1 MLVRAILCILV
12 LMGCTSG
19 NIFAQ
24 GEKAPSH
31 SALCWPLETFR
42 YSINAPTGGWLAPR
56 KGGASHLGVDMFAP
70 VGQSVRAIAD
80 GVVYEIS
87 NGGWGAGNVALMI
100 RHRLADGQSFV
111 ALYGHIRNSQGLRVG
126 QRVKACQ
133 TVGTI
138 GPYRYAGNSHL
149 HFGVVAQGKE
159 PRAPYGTSKRA
170 DRNNFVDPLNFLK
183 TQRSTKTTKIEQPP
197 SQIKT
202 SPAKETPQVEDKT
215 PEQSSAQA
223 KAEVAEQPQAK
234 IAPKKLTNPQPVK
247 KQAKGK
253 KKIEAKG
260 IPVLKSQG
268 KSSAR

>member
-1 MLVRAILCILV
+1 
-12 LMGCTSG
+12 
-19 NIFAQ
+19 
-24 GEKAPSH
+24 
-31 SALCWPLETFR
+31 
-42 YSINAPTGGWLAPR
+42 
-56 KGGASHLGVDMFAP
+56 MFAP

-149 HFGVVAQGKE
+149 HFGIVAPGKQ
-159 PRAPYGTSKRA
+159 PRPPYGTSKRA
-170 DRNNFVDPLNFLK
+170 DRNNFVDPLNFLRN
-183 TQRSTKTTKIEQPP
+183 QRPQGSATPEATPK
-197 SQIKT
+197 QIT
-202 SPAKETPQVEDKT
+202 ASPAKERPEGAVQAKISEEPPAQVEAGTAKET
-215 PEQSSAQA
+215 SQA
-223 KAEVAEQPQAK
+223 KAEVAEQPQTK
-234 IAPKKLTNPQPVK
+234 TAPQKLTNPQPVK

-253 KKIEAKG
+253 KKIEEKG